1 MIRDEYYLSIIK
13 IQYLK
18 KKKSSTSKKVQKCEH
33 FRILSK
39 GKDKNHSGFT
49 RCDVILKLKN
59 EHYSKEKKLNEPDL
73 DALVVID
80 ALSKV
85 SMLDVAVLSAE
96 SRAVRLKTLVPL
108 HFEEAAVAV
117 CKNPFFQKDRNSW
130 SQKKNKQKTYVAQL
144 QQLGYPRKWVG

>member
-1 MIRDEYYLSIIK
+1 MTVIWTQLKSR
-13 IQYLK
+13 YLK
-18 KKKSSTSKKVQKCEH
+18 KVQIVRESLEMRTFLYFTERKDFKKSPGIYTIWCNFKVKKWALFK
-33 FRILSK
+33 R
-39 GKDKNHSGFT
+39 
-49 RCDVILKLKN
+49 
-59 EHYSKEKKLNEPDL
+59 KKLNEPDL

-130 SQKKNKQKTYVAQL
+130 S
-144 QQLGYPRKWVG
+144 